1 MKRMLLILGLLLFCV
16 AAPSFAAFCHHCG
29 KQMPDAAN
37 FCPAC
42 GTAAAGSFE
51 SAPPAQPSSA
61 PVVQQPV
68 VTSNAPVMISA
79 PVVVQPATPVTISQP
94 TAYPVEI
101 SLADY
106 DAVNQMELLLTNTN
120 YDVASREA
128 LKLRR
133 QHNERMYA
141 VSARYA
147 AYGNYQRRI
156 HDLHVQKFDAL
167 EAYLEAWK
175 GAEKGPDRA
184 RALAEKD
191 RALFMLA
198 QINEAID
205 VILSGA
211 GSLSS
216 IAESEEIE
224 RRMKRTTVNYVVTA
238 PYLLVDN
245 QRLNRNEPIWV
256 IDVVSGSAKVLH
268 MGRGRSSQPICGWV
282 SVYDLEKRSN
292 WRSAP
297 VFFYSSAPAQP
308 ETTTVIYREP
318 EPKVIIIAGK
328 KRYPYRHRPWP
339 FPPRYPHDRGDR
351 HDKYDKRDKHDKH
364 DGRDRHDDRRGPYK
378 HHSYVVVDPKFW

>member
-1 MKRMLLILGLLLFCV
+1 MKRMLVMLGLLLFCI

-29 KQMPDAAN
+29 KQLPDAAN

-51 SAPPAQPSSA
+51 SAPPAPAPAKPSA
-61 PVVQQPV
+61 PPPA
-68 VTSNAPVMISA
+68 TTANTPVMISA
-79 PVVVQPATPVTISQP
+79 PVIVQPVTPVTISQP

-101 SLADY
+101 SLVDY
-106 DAVNQMELLLTNTN
+106 DAVNQMELLLTNTS

-128 LKLRR
+128 IKLRR

-184 RALAEKD
+184 RSLAEKD

-205 VILSGA
+205 ALLSG
-211 GSLSS
+211 GGTLSS

-292 WRSAP
+292 WRSDP
-297 VFFYSSAPAQP
+297 VFFYSSAPEQP
-308 ETTTVIYREP
+308 PTTTVIYREP

-339 FPPRYPHDRGDR
+339 FPPRYPHDRRDR
-351 HDKYDKRDKHDKH
+351 HDKYDKHDKHDK
-364 DGRDRHDDRRGPYK
+364 RDDRRGPYK
-378 HHSYVVVDPKFW
+378 HHSYVVIDPKFW

>member
-1 MKRMLLILGLLLFCV
+1 MKRMLVMLGLLLFCI

-29 KQMPDAAN
+29 KQLPDAAN

-51 SAPPAQPSSA
+51 SAPPAPAPAKPSA
-61 PVVQQPV
+61 PPPA
-68 VTSNAPVMISA
+68 TTANTPVMISA
-79 PVVVQPATPVTISQP
+79 PVIVQPVTPVTISQP

-101 SLADY
+101 SLVDY
-106 DAVNQMELLLTNTN
+106 DAVNQMELLLTNTS
-120 YDVASREA
+120 YDIASREA
-128 LKLRR
+128 IKLRR

-184 RALAEKD
+184 RSLAEKD

-205 VILSGA
+205 ALLSG
-211 GSLSS
+211 GGTLSS

-292 WRSAP
+292 WRSDP
-297 VFFYSSAPAQP
+297 VFFYSSAPEQP
-308 ETTTVIYREP
+308 PTTTVIYREP

-339 FPPRYPHDRGDR
+339 FPPRYPHDRRDR
-351 HDKYDKRDKHDKH
+351 HDKYDKHDKHDK
-364 DGRDRHDDRRGPYK
+364 RDDRRGPYK
-378 HHSYVVVDPKFW
+378 HHSYVVIDPKFW